1 MLFRVLGPVEV
12 RGAAVGPRKQR
23 MLLAALLAR
32 RGDRVSTGHLVDVLW
47 EGCPPRSATANL
59 QTYVWELRRRLP
71 GTRLGRPRVE
81 RDRDGYRL
89 FLDDGDLDAESFSG
103 LAEQGRRALAAG
115 DVANGAAILSGALA
129 LWRGEPFEDVAT
141 AVPLA
146 VQQLREQRQL
156 VGEDVLDARLRL
168 GEHRGV
174 VDDLYGLIAADP
186 LRERPWSL
194 LMLALYRC
202 GRRAEALQTYRQ
214 LYCLLDEECGIQPGA
229 TARELHAHIL
239 ADDPALATFSTD
251 SRYTASPA

>member
-1 MLFRVLGPVEV
+1 VLFRVLGPVEV
-12 RGAAVGPRKQR
+12 RGAAVSPRKQR
-23 MLLAALLAR
+23 MLLAALLAQ
-32 RGDRVSTGHLVDVLW
+32 RGDRVSTGDLVDVLW
-47 EGCPPRSATANL
+47 ECCPPRSATANL

-71 GTRLGRPRVE
+71 RTRLGLPRVE

-89 FLDDGDLDAESFSG
+89 FLDDGDLDADVFG
-103 LAEQGRRALAAG
+103 RLAERGRWALAAG
-115 DVANGAAILSGALA
+115 DVANGAAFLSGALD

-141 AVPLA
+141 AVPIA

-156 VGEDVLDARLRL
+156 AGEDLFDARLRL

-174 VDDLYGLIAADP
+174 VDDLYGLIAAEP
-186 LRERPWSL
+186 LRERPWQL

-229 TARELHAHIL
+229 PVRELHALIL
-239 ADDPALATFSTD
+239 ADDPALTGFSAD
-251 SRYTASPA
+251 SRYLASRT